1 MPHCLNSCLAFLVL
15 ILISACESYD
25 FRVNEKLV
33 YSPKP
38 LFSDF
43 VVPDTAL
50 AACLEQAIKDGKIT
64 SASELAL
71 LNCSHAGVNQLT
83 GLEAFTGLSQLKLSA
98 NSIADISPLASLTS
112 LEILLLDN
120 NQVIDATPL
129 IELPALQVLNM
140 AENSALLCP
149 AAASFITVK
158 NLSLP
163 AHCG

>member
-25 FRVNEKLV
+25 FRVNDKLV
-33 YSPKP
+33 YSPQP

-43 VVPDTAL
+43 AVPDAAL
-50 AACLEQAIKDGKIT
+50 AACLEQAITDGKIA
-64 SASELAL
+64 SASALTL
-71 LNCSHAGVNQLT
+71 LNCSHAGVNQLA
-83 GLEAFTGLSQLKLSA
+83 GLEIFTGLSQLKLSA
-98 NSIADISPLASLTS
+98 NNIGDISPLIALTS

-129 IELPALQVLNM
+129 IELPALQVLDLAQNK
-140 AENSALLCP
+140 SLLCP

-158 NLSLP
+158 SLSLP

>member
-1 MPHCLNSCLAFLVL
+1 MPHCLNSCLAFLLL
-15 ILISACESYD
+15 ISISACESYD
-25 FRVNEKLV
+25 FRVNDNLV

-38 LFSDF
+38 LFTDF
-43 VVPDTAL
+43 AVPDTAL
-50 AACLEQAIKDGKIT
+50 FACLEQAIKDGKVS

-71 LNCSHAGVNQLT
+71 LNCSHAGVKRLT

-98 NSIADISPLASLTS
+98 NTISDISPLAALTS

-120 NQVIDATPL
+120 NQVIDTTPL

-140 AENSALLCP
+140 AENEALLCP

-163 AHCG
+163 AHCS

>member
-1 MPHCLNSCLAFLVL
+1 MSHCLNSCLALAVL

-25 FRVNEKLV
+25 FRVNDKLV

-98 NSIADISPLASLTS
+98 NSIGDIRPLTALTS

-140 AENSALLCP
+140 AANKSLLCP
-149 AAASFITVK
+149 AAASFIAVK

>member
-1 MPHCLNSCLAFLVL
+1 MPHCLNCCLAFLVL

-71 LNCSHAGVNQLT
+71 LNCSHAGVKQLT

-98 NSIADISPLASLTS
+98 NSIGDISPLASLTS
-112 LEILLLDN
+112 LEILLLDD
-120 NQVIDATPL
+120 NQLIDTTPL

-140 AENSALLCP
+140 AENEALLCP
-149 AAASFITVK
+149 AATSFFTVK

-163 AHCG
+163 AHCS